1 MGRVKN
7 WWTGLLMVSPSILLV
22 IVFVY
27 GLIGQNIATS
37 LEAATTRS
45 GRVLAEGG
53 IANYVELLTWERYQ
67 HALWNLLILTLV
79 FVGGTMFFG
88 LLWALLLENGVPG
101 EGFFRSVYLFPMAVS
116 FIASGVVWRWLLDP
130 GMNDQAIGLNK
141 LFVMMGMPAL
151 QSTWWS
157 SAGKFNMAAMAI
169 PAIWQLA
176 GYVMALFLAGF
187 RGISED
193 QREAARVDGATEF
206 QLYRHVLFPQLSPIA
221 LSALIIVGHM
231 SMKTFDL
238 IYAIAGQNS
247 YVSEVPAT
255 LMWVQLFNLNNPV
268 LAAANATILLAVIAV
283 AVVPYLIYTNRTE
296 KAGR

>member
-1 MGRVKN
+1 MRKSRDWGPA
-7 WWTGLLMVSPSILLV
+7 LLLVTPSIIVV

-27 GLIGQNIATS
+27 GLIGRNIATS
-37 LEAATTRS
+37 LEPAKTKS

-53 IANYVELLTWERYQ
+53 LANYAELFASERYQ
-67 HALWNLLILTLV
+67 HALWNLLVLTVV
-79 FVGGTMFFG
+79 FVAGTMFFG
-88 LLWALLLENGVPG
+88 LLWALLLEKGVSA
-101 EGFFRSVYLFPMAVS
+101 EGVFRSIYLFPMAVS

-130 GMNDQAIGLNK
+130 GMGDQAIGLNK
-141 LFVMMGMPAL
+141 LFVLLGL
-151 QSTWWS
+151 DGWQSTWWS
-157 SAGKFNMAAMAI
+157 SSGSFNMAAMAV

-193 QREAARVDGATEF
+193 QREAARVDGASEW
-206 QLYRHVLFPQLSPIA
+206 QIYRHVLFPQLSPIA

-255 LMWVQLFNLNNPV
+255 LMWVQLFQLNQPV
-268 LAAANATILLAVIAV
+268 QAAANATIILLVVAIAVI
-283 AVVPYLIYTNRTE
+283 PYLVYTSRTE
-296 KAGR
+296 KDGR